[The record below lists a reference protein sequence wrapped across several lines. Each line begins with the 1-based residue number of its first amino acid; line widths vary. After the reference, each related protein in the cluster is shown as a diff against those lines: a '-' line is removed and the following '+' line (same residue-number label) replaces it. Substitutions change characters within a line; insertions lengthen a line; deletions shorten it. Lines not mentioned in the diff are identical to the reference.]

1 MALLVVLSYL
11 FSSCLESSDAFAVPA
26 PSSLSPPIGT
36 STSVQTNTTEPA
48 QFLKIDSATCKLPS
62 QNTRGDVEI
71 GFPRIPNRV
80 PSIGDIQ
87 AAMIFVDFSDAAASI
102 APKDLYSYFG
112 SAPALLKKLSYGKAN
127 LHISPDLQWHRMSR
141 TATSYGQELKRS
153 FTALRLYISEA
164 IALASAT
171 EDLSK
176 VSIVYVVSSPNAK
189 SIVRSMAFVAR
200 PGYEIIAGNA
210 KITNGVLFGSDWPSA
225 YDKTLV
231 HETSH
236 TFGLVDDY
244 NANFNS
250 SNFDDAFRFTGDFSI
265 MGTLYGTAPQ
275 YLAWESWLMNWLD
288 DSQVDCLAPGGR
300 TLTLQALETRQ
311 GLKMAVIPIS
321 TTKAVL
327 IESRRPILADEHL
340 PTAGVLVYT
349 VDTSIASANGPLR
362 IIGGTPAYH
371 LTDALLTKGDQ
382 LTIGNITVRVINS
395 TEASDTI
402 SISVG

>member
-1 MALLVVLSYL
+1 MTRTPFLFNYQLFNGPCKRALTALLVVLSYL
-11 FSSCLESSDAFAVPA
+11 FSSCLESPDAFA
-26 PSSLSPPIGT
+26 
-36 STSVQTNTTEPA
+36 A
-48 QFLKIDSATCKLPS
+48 QFLKIDSATCKLLS

-80 PSIGDIQ
+80 PSTGDIQ
-87 AAMIFVDFSDAAASI
+87 ATMIFVDFSDAAANI
-102 APKDLYSYFG
+102 APKDLYSYID
-112 SAPALLKKLSYGKAN
+112 SAPALLKKLSYGKVN

-153 FTALRLYISEA
+153 FTALRLYMSEA

-176 VSIVYVVSSPNAK
+176 VSVVYVVSSPNAK

-200 PGYEIIAGNA
+200 PGYEINVGNA
-210 KITNGVLFGSDWPSA
+210 KITNGVLFGSDRPSA
-225 YDKTLV
+225 YAKTLV

-250 SNFDDAFRFTGDFSI
+250 SNLDDAFRFTGYFSI

-288 DSQVDCLAPGGR
+288 DSQVECLARGGR
-300 TLTLQALETRQ
+300 TLTLQALETRR
-311 GLKMAVIPIS
+311 GLKMAVIP
-321 TTKAVL
+321 TNATKAVL

-362 IIGGTPAYH
+362 IVGGTPTSH
-371 LTDALLTKGDQ
+371 LTDALLTKGGQ

-395 TEASDTI
+395 TKESDTI
-402 SISVG
+402 NISIG